1 VFGSTVLEVAVGV
14 VFVYLSLSL
23 VCTAANEL
31 IASLVAWRGRNLA
44 TGIRNLLN
52 YRDNEELFRGIYSHA
67 LFQSLYRDRSK
78 LPSYIPPRT
87 FALALLDRVVPAGS
101 AARNSLDGMRGAV
114 REAAAQKVIDKQVS
128 DTLLVLIDD
137 AENAIKE
144 TVTDVGKARTA
155 FSLVQERVE
164 TWFNDSMERVAGWY
178 KRKTQA
184 LTFALALVFTFAL
197 NVDSIMIT
205 KRLSSDTTLR
215 AAVIGAAEKSAQPP
229 SAVVVAP
236 ASEAPAPGPTTGQE
250 GVEARTTAAYQA
262 IVKNQTAL
270 QSLGLPLGWA
280 DRQNWPQGKGW
291 PLYWDWLSKVMG
303 LLVTAGAASLGAPF
317 WFDMLSKVVSVRSA
331 GEKPKSS
338 G

>member
-1 VFGSTVLEVAVGV
+1 
-14 VFVYLSLSL
+14 
-23 VCTAANEL
+23 
-31 IASLVAWRGRNLA
+31 WRGRNLA

-87 FALALLDRVVPAGS
+87 FALALLDSVVPAGS

-236 ASEAPAPGPTTGQE
+236 ASGAPAPRPTTGPE
-250 GVEARTTAAYQA
+250 RVGGRPPARARAPLPPTRPSSRTKRRSNPWACLSGGRIART
-262 IVKNQTAL
+262 
-270 QSLGLPLGWA
+270 G
-280 DRQNWPQGKGW
+280 RRGK
-291 PLYWDWLSKVMG
+291 
-303 LLVTAGAASLGAPF
+303 AG
-317 WFDMLSKVVSVRSA
+317 RSI
-331 GEKPKSS
+331 GTGSRR
-338 G
+338 